1 MNWLLIV
8 VLAYLFNAVAISIDK
23 ALLKKEVP
31 RPAAYT
37 FYISALGAGS
47 IVLLLFDWQIPSL
60 TGFIYNLLAGV
71 AFTIGLYLMFAA
83 LKKADASRVT
93 PFIGGLNPFF
103 IFVLAAFFLGERM
116 TTNQILAFAVILL
129 GTFLISLNFKKDK
142 GIGRAFLI
150 AIPSAIFFAIS
161 YVITKHVFN
170 TQSFIS
176 GFVFIRLGAF
186 IAALFLLLS
195 KGNRQAIFGTVKSS
209 SGGSKL
215 AFGVGQTCG
224 ALSAIL
230 VNWAIS
236 LASVSLVNALQGLQY
251 VFLFIIVLLLRKK
264 YPHLL
269 DEDLSRR
276 VYLQKVVSISL
287 IVLGLFL
294 ISF

>member
-1 MNWLLIV
+1 MNWLIV
-8 VLAYLFNAVAISIDK
+8 VCLAYLFNAIAISIDK

-31 RPAAYT
+31 NPAAYT

-47 IVLLLFDWQIPSL
+47 VVLLFFDFKIPTL
-60 TGFIYNLLAGV
+60 VQFVYNFLAG
-71 AFTIGLYLMFAA
+71 ATFTVGLYLMFVA
-83 LKKADASRVT
+83 LQKADVSRVT

-103 IFVLAAFFLGERM
+103 IFILAALFLGERM
-116 TTNQILAFAVILL
+116 TSNQLLAFFVILA

-150 AIPSAIFFAIS
+150 ALPSAIFYAIS
-161 YVITKHVFN
+161 YAITKYVFN
-170 TQSFIS
+170 TQTFIS

-195 KGNRQAIFGTVKSS
+195 TANRRAIFSTVKTS

-251 VFLFIIVLLLRKK
+251 VFLFIIILGLKNK
-264 YPHLL
+264 YPKLL

-276 VYLQKVVSISL
+276 VYIQKVVSIGL

-294 ISF
+294 ISI